1 MKKTNLILAALL
13 AILGSVAAWYYA
25 TKNDDND
32 TSLEGYDFNF
42 AVHDTASIGKI
53 LIADRQGKT
62 AILTRVSKN
71 EWQINGKFK
80 AQPNAVNNL
89 LDVVGRIELMYRLPR
104 NAVKHVVEDMAS
116 SSTLVKIFDKND
128 KIIRIYYV
136 GGVDMDGSG
145 TFLMMEGAN
154 EPYAT
159 HIPNFH
165 GSPAVRY
172 FTEEMDWRDRWLF
185 SNTIEEI
192 QEVSIDYPLQKS
204 QSFKV
209 KRESGKFT
217 VEPFYSITPR
227 APMPLNAGLVE
238 AFLINFKGLGSEGF
252 ENDYPKRDS
261 VQAVTPFAIVALTDR
276 KGKTKTVA
284 FHPIIKKSSDGAPIK
299 NTTTGEVMI
308 ERYFAETSEGDFLVV
323 QHGLFSKIF
332 WAYIGFFSN
341 KG

>member
-42 AVHDTASIGKI
+42 AVKDTANIGKI

-71 EWQINGKFK
+71 EWQINDKFK
-80 AQPNAVNNL
+80 AMPNAINNL

-104 NAVKHVVEDMAS
+104 NAVKTVVQDMAS

-128 KIIRIYYV
+128 KIIRSYYV

-145 TFLMMEGAN
+145 TFLIMEGAN

-172 FTEEMDWRDRWLF
+172 FTEEMDWRDRQVF
-185 SNTIEEI
+185 SNTIEDI
-192 QEVSIDYPLQKS
+192 QELSIDYPLQKG

-209 KRESGKFT
+209 KREGGKFN
-217 VEPFYSITPR
+217 VEPLYPITPR

-238 AFLINFKGLGSEGF
+238 AFLIHFKALGAEGF
-252 ENDYPKRDS
+252 ENNHLKRDS

-276 KGKTKTVA
+276 KGKTKTVS
-284 FHPIIKKSSDGAPIK
+284 FHPIVTKTKDGTPVQSEA
-299 NTTTGEVMI
+299 TGEVLI
-308 ERYFAETSEGDFLVV
+308 ERYFVETSEGDFLLV
-323 QHGLFSKIF
+323 QHGVFSKIF
-332 WAYIGFFSN
+332 WAYIGFF
-341 KG
+341 